1 MKTKEFIK
9 GIEELGCKVRGRG
22 YINGKEDLIV
32 YRKDN
37 HDTVA
42 YVCENVIYSCDT
54 NRIDFS
60 KLSKEIQKTL
70 FELIVEYAAT
80 PIEEREE
87 EMKFYL
93 RFKKINDV
101 CGNDY
106 LNLPV
111 FKNSVVIGNKIPK
124 KNYKTI
130 FTERDMGLLPY
141 SFYQMIMQ
149 GHLVKE
155 ELE

>member
-1 MKTKEFIK
+1 MRTKEFIASVQNMGFK
-9 GIEELGCKVRGRG
+9 IAQGVSLISVKNELNETLAYVDEE
-22 YINGKEDLIV
+22 YTESMSTV
-32 YRKDN
+32 YRNFVRLADEEK
-37 HDTVA
+37 
-42 YVCENVIYSCDT
+42 EN
-54 NRIDFS
+54 
-60 KLSKEIQKTL
+60 L
-70 FELIVEYAAT
+70 FKVIVEYAST
-80 PIEEREE
+80 PLEEREE
-87 EMKFYL
+87 EKKFYL
-93 RFKKINDV
+93 RFKEINDV